1 MGLQD
6 TPRANRPHIGLFG
19 NRNAGKSSL
28 LNAIT
33 GQAKSL
39 VSPVEGTT
47 TDLVYQTFELERL
60 GPVVFID
67 TAGLDDTGPLGTLR
81 VEKTRQAVD
90 TMDLAILVLTGPMKE
105 ELSWFQWL
113 QEKKVPILPVLNQCD
128 RMENVP
134 AVQAYLSQQL
144 GGLPVFPVSAKT
156 GEQIPQLRQAIAQ
169 ALPDDFWE
177 LTITGSLAQPGDLV
191 LLVMPQDL
199 QAPKGRLILPQVQ
212 TMRELLDKRCSVMSC
227 TADCLEATLEALRI
241 PPKLIITDSQVFPSV
256 WKAKP
261 AESLLTSFSILFARY
276 KGELETMIAGVAA
289 LNKIRTGDKILI
301 CEGCTHH
308 RQCGDIGT
316 VKLPNWIRQ
325 FTKAE
330 PEFTFTSGTEFP
342 DDLTQYK
349 LIIHCGGCMLN
360 AKEMKYRIK
369 CACDQNVPVT
379 NYGMTIAYIHGVLER
394 SLKPF
399 PQAAALLHS

>member
-39 VSPVEGTT
+39 VSPVAGTT
-47 TDLVYQTFELERL
+47 TDLVYQPFELERL

-67 TAGLDDTGPLGTLR
+67 TAGLDDSGPLGTLR

-113 QEKKVPILPVLNQCD
+113 QEKKIPILPVLNQCD

-144 GGLPVFPVSAKT
+144 GGLPVLPVSAKT

-276 KGELETMIAGVAA
+276 KGDLGQTCRGVKALKTLED
-289 LNKIRTGDKILI
+289 GDRILI
-301 CEGCTHH
+301 SEGCTHH
-308 RQCGDIGT
+308 RQCEDIGT
-316 VKLPNWIRQ
+316 VKIPRWLGEYTGKNLRLEHSSGRD
-325 FTKAE
+325 F
-330 PEFTFTSGTEFP
+330 PE
-342 DDLTQYK
+342 DLSPYQ
-349 LIIHCGGCMLN
+349 LVIHCGGCMLN
-360 AKEMKYRIK
+360 GREMDYRRK
-369 CACDQNVPVT
+369 TVADAGVPFT
-379 NYGMTIAYIHGVLER
+379 NYGITIAHLKGILKR
-394 SLKPF
+394 SVELF
-399 PQAAALLHS
+399 PDLYALLP

>member
-67 TAGLDDTGPLGTLR
+67 TAGLDDTGPLGTLQGGKDQAGCGYHGLGNPR
-81 VEKTRQAVD
+81 PDGPDERGAFLVSMAPGEKSPHLAGPKSMRQNGKCPCCAS
-90 TMDLAILVLTGPMKE
+90 I
-105 ELSWFQWL
+105 
-113 QEKKVPILPVLNQCD
+113 PVAAAGW
-128 RMENVP
+128 P
-134 AVQAYLSQQL
+134 ARFSGQR
-144 GGLPVFPVSAKT
+144 KT

-261 AESLLTSFSILFARY
+261 AESLLTSFSILFAGY
-276 KGELETMIAGVAA
+276 KGDIQTFLHGAKAIASLTENSTV
-289 LNKIRTGDKILI
+289 LI
-301 CEGCTHH
+301 AEACAHAPTTE
-308 RQCGDIGT
+308 DIGRE
-316 VKLPNWIRQ
+316 KIPRLLRQ
-325 FTKAE
+325 RVGQGLS
-330 PEFTFTSGTEFP
+330 FTFLRGNDFP
-342 DDLTQYK
+342 QDLSPYD
-349 LIIHCGGCMLN
+349 LIIHCGACMFNRRHVIHRIAQAN
-360 AKEMKYRIK
+360 AQGI
-369 CACDQNVPVT
+369 PIS
-379 NYGMTIAYIHGVLER
+379 NYGVVLAYLTGILDQVSHT
-394 SLKPF
+394 
-399 PQAAALLHS
+399 

>member
-6 TPRANRPHIGLFG
+6 TPRANRLHIGLFG

-113 QEKKVPILPVLNQCD
+113 QEKKIPILPVLNQCD

-134 AVQAYLSQQL
+134 AVACPFYR
-144 GGLPVFPVSAKT
+144 SAQKQ
-156 GEQIPQLRQAIAQ
+156 GNRFRSFARPSRKPFQMI
-169 ALPDDFWE
+169 F
-177 LTITGSLAQPGDLV
+177 GSLPSPALWHSPV
-191 LLVMPQDL
+191 
-199 QAPKGRLILPQVQ
+199 IWF
-212 TMRELLDKRCSVMSC
+212 CWSC
-227 TADCLEATLEALRI
+227 LRI
-241 PPKLIITDSQVFPSV
+241 FKPPKDV
-256 WKAKP
+256 
-261 AESLLTSFSILFARY
+261 
-276 KGELETMIAGVAA
+276 
-289 LNKIRTGDKILI
+289 
-301 CEGCTHH
+301 
-308 RQCGDIGT
+308 
-316 VKLPNWIRQ
+316 
-325 FTKAE
+325 
-330 PEFTFTSGTEFP
+330 
-342 DDLTQYK
+342 
-349 LIIHCGGCMLN
+349 
-360 AKEMKYRIK
+360 
-369 CACDQNVPVT
+369 
-379 NYGMTIAYIHGVLER
+379 
-394 SLKPF
+394 
-399 PQAAALLHS
+399 

>member
-177 LTITGSLAQPGDLV
+177 LTITGSLAQPV
-191 LLVMPQDL
+191 
-199 QAPKGRLILPQVQ
+199 IWF
-212 TMRELLDKRCSVMSC
+212 CWSC
-227 TADCLEATLEALRI
+227 LRI
-241 PPKLIITDSQVFPSV
+241 FKPPKDV
-256 WKAKP
+256 
-261 AESLLTSFSILFARY
+261 
-276 KGELETMIAGVAA
+276 
-289 LNKIRTGDKILI
+289 
-301 CEGCTHH
+301 
-308 RQCGDIGT
+308 
-316 VKLPNWIRQ
+316 
-325 FTKAE
+325 
-330 PEFTFTSGTEFP
+330 
-342 DDLTQYK
+342 
-349 LIIHCGGCMLN
+349 
-360 AKEMKYRIK
+360 
-369 CACDQNVPVT
+369 
-379 NYGMTIAYIHGVLER
+379 
-394 SLKPF
+394 
-399 PQAAALLHS
+399 

>member
-39 VSPVEGTT
+39 VSPVAGTT

-67 TAGLDDTGPLGTLR
+67 TAGLDDSGPLGTLR

-113 QEKKVPILPVLNQCD
+113 QEKKIPILPVLNQCD

-144 GGLPVFPVSAKT
+144 GGLPVLPVSAKT

-261 AESLLTSFSILFARY
+261 AESLLTSFSILFAGY
-276 KGELETMIAGVAA
+276 KGDIQTFLHGAKAIASLTENSTVLIAASLRPCPYNRGHWPAKKFPVCSGSGWGKDSPSPSSGETTFPKTSLPMI
-289 LNKIRTGDKILI
+289 
-301 CEGCTHH
+301 
-308 RQCGDIGT
+308 
-316 VKLPNWIRQ
+316 
-325 FTKAE
+325 
-330 PEFTFTSGTEFP
+330 
-342 DDLTQYK
+342 
-349 LIIHCGGCMLN
+349 
-360 AKEMKYRIK
+360 
-369 CACDQNVPVT
+369 
-379 NYGMTIAYIHGVLER
+379 
-394 SLKPF
+394 
-399 PQAAALLHS
+399 

>member
-39 VSPVEGTT
+39 VSPVAGTT
-47 TDLVYQTFELERL
+47 TDLVYQPFELERL

-67 TAGLDDTGPLGTLR
+67 TAGLDDSGPLGTLR

-113 QEKKVPILPVLNQCD
+113 QEKKIPILPVLNQCD

-144 GGLPVFPVSAKT
+144 GGLPVLPVSAKT

-177 LTITGSLAQPGDLV
+177 LTITGSLAQPGDLTFD
-191 LLVMPQDL
+191 PSAGPNHAGTFG
-199 QAPKGRLILPQVQ
+199 QAMFRYELHGRLLGSNLGGP
-212 TMRELLDKRCSVMSC
+212 
-227 TADCLEATLEALRI
+227 AH
-241 PPKLIITDSQVFPSV
+241 PPKVDYNRFPGFPFRLEG
-256 WKAKP
+256 KTRGEP
-261 AESLLTSFSILFARY
+261 A
-276 KGELETMIAGVAA
+276 
-289 LNKIRTGDKILI
+289 
-301 CEGCTHH
+301 
-308 RQCGDIGT
+308 
-316 VKLPNWIRQ
+316 
-325 FTKAE
+325 
-330 PEFTFTSGTEFP
+330 
-342 DDLTQYK
+342 DL
-349 LIIHCGGCMLN
+349 
-360 AKEMKYRIK
+360 
-369 CACDQNVPVT
+369 
-379 NYGMTIAYIHGVLER
+379 
-394 SLKPF
+394 
-399 PQAAALLHS
+399 LLHSLCWLQRRHSDLPTWGQSHCIFD

>member
-144 GGLPVFPVSAKT
+144 GGLPVFPV
-156 GEQIPQLRQAIAQ
+156 AQ
-169 ALPDDFWE
+169 KQGNRFRSFARPSRKPFQM
-177 LTITGSLAQPGDLV
+177 IFGSLPSPALWRSPV
-191 LLVMPQDL
+191 
-199 QAPKGRLILPQVQ
+199 IWF
-212 TMRELLDKRCSVMSC
+212 CWSC
-227 TADCLEATLEALRI
+227 LRI
-241 PPKLIITDSQVFPSV
+241 FKPPKDV
-256 WKAKP
+256 
-261 AESLLTSFSILFARY
+261 
-276 KGELETMIAGVAA
+276 
-289 LNKIRTGDKILI
+289 
-301 CEGCTHH
+301 
-308 RQCGDIGT
+308 
-316 VKLPNWIRQ
+316 
-325 FTKAE
+325 
-330 PEFTFTSGTEFP
+330 
-342 DDLTQYK
+342 
-349 LIIHCGGCMLN
+349 
-360 AKEMKYRIK
+360 
-369 CACDQNVPVT
+369 
-379 NYGMTIAYIHGVLER
+379 
-394 SLKPF
+394 
-399 PQAAALLHS
+399 

>member
-39 VSPVEGTT
+39 VSPVAGTT
-47 TDLVYQTFELERL
+47 TDLVYQPFELERL

-67 TAGLDDTGPLGTLR
+67 TAGLDDSGPLGTLR

-113 QEKKVPILPVLNQCD
+113 QEKKIPILPVLNQCD

-144 GGLPVFPVSAKT
+144 GGLPVLPVSAKT

-256 WKAKP
+256 WKA
-261 AESLLTSFSILFARY
+261 
-276 KGELETMIAGVAA
+276 
-289 LNKIRTGDKILI
+289 
-301 CEGCTHH
+301 
-308 RQCGDIGT
+308 
-316 VKLPNWIRQ
+316 
-325 FTKAE
+325 
-330 PEFTFTSGTEFP
+330 
-342 DDLTQYK
+342 
-349 LIIHCGGCMLN
+349 
-360 AKEMKYRIK
+360 
-369 CACDQNVPVT
+369 
-379 NYGMTIAYIHGVLER
+379 
-394 SLKPF
+394 
-399 PQAAALLHS
+399 